1 VGVISVE
8 ATSLAWLGTQCDR
21 LADTVVSAT
30 PAVSGGFGATS
41 AAVRALHSGVDEAA
55 RRIAGRL
62 RSTGDKVSTAGGEF
76 AVTEA
81 ANENVLYAV

>member
-1 VGVISVE
+1 MGVISVE
-8 ATSLAWLGTQCDR
+8 AASLAWLDTECER
-21 LADTVVSAT
+21 LAGTVMSAA

-41 AAVRALHSGVDEAA
+41 AAVRALDSDVDDAA

-62 RSTGDKVSTAGGEF
+62 QSTGETTSNAGREF

-81 ANENVLYAV
+81 FNEDLLYEV